1 MRLTLTGAPEKL
13 AKWATDGGAQIDEPN
28 ESEKA
33 TGWETDKRPPAGWF
47 NWLARQA
54 YFLQSYFASSA
65 VANWFTIAQA
75 SVTDQAQYILYHPA
89 IAALLIGDS
98 ISPQHLSVDAGRSWT
113 TEETLGFSNGGAQ
126 AAAIDLTR
134 FIIGSAGVGTNTRLS
149 YSPTGLATSWTLVLV
164 GVGSA
169 DTCTAIETDFPD
181 SNEILIGTLA
191 GILRFST
198 AVDAAFSA
206 PTTPPTAT
214 ASIVGLKKIGTTW
227 YLLMSDGETWFSTDG
242 GDNWVATTDSP
253 ADLAWTGT
261 FTFTALAAGPD
272 GTLVAVGLQNDS
284 VVNGEAA
291 IAFTHDGQT
300 WTKAVIKLS
309 DFDNDDRHGLEA
321 VYYAGAGVYFAGG
334 GRDSFANLFEA
345 KVSTDNGETWVPV
358 DMVDNVLGPVYEI
371 TSIASDGRRL
381 WVSGTQNT
389 GSGTFVA
396 KSASIVR
403 SE

>member
-13 AKWATDGGAQIDEPN
+13 AKWATDGGVTVEPT

-33 TGWETDKRPPAGWF
+33 AGWVVDQRPPARWF

-54 YFLQSYFASSA
+54 YFLQSFFASSA
-65 VANWFTIAQA
+65 VANWFTLAQISA
-75 SVTDQAQYILYHPA
+75 TTKAQYILYHPL

-98 ISPQHLSVDAGRSWT
+98 VEAQHLSVNGGRSWT
-113 TEETLGFSNGGAQ
+113 SEATLGFGNGGAQ

-134 FIIGSAGVGTNTRLS
+134 FIIGSAGTGTDTRLS
-149 YSPTGLATSWTLVLV
+149 YSTTGLSASWTLVLV

-169 DTCTAIETDFPD
+169 DACTAIETDFPN
-181 SNEILIGTLA
+181 SNEILIGTSA

-198 AVDAAFSA
+198 AVDAAFST

-242 GDNWVATTDSP
+242 GDNWTATTDSP
-253 ADLAWTGT
+253 ADLAWTDT
-261 FTFTALAAGPD
+261 FTFNALAAGPD
-272 GTLVAVGLQNDS
+272 GTLVAVGQQNDS
-284 VVNGEAA
+284 AVPGEAA

-309 DFDNDDRHGLEA
+309 DFDNDDRHDLQS

-334 GRDSFANLFEA
+334 GRDSTGNIFEA

-381 WVSGTQNT
+381 WVSGTQNA
-389 GSGTFVA
+389 GNGTFVA
-396 KSASIVR
+396 KSLSIVR